1 MNAIEAARLATEKT
15 KQREVEKQA
24 KIRAFRK
31 QTTKR
36 VINAQM
42 QKTNTSQNQVN
53 QHFCDERYFMR
64 GSTCAKQHIYNTQKV
79 SK

>member
-36 VINAQM
+36 VNAQM

-53 QHFCDERYFMR
+53 QHFCERYFMR
-64 GSTCAKQHIYNTQKV
+64 GSTCEK
-79 SK
+79 